1 MIELLTQILRFAA
14 ESPQNALVVI
24 GFVGAFGMFA
34 PKQSAPA
41 PRRETPRKAAPKRR
55 ATARKNRTVVKENLT
70 TQKPKN
76 QKKAKGWFEAPPLSQ
91 HEQDLWLNYKIK
103 RDFAI

>member
-34 PKQSAPA
+34 PKIPPPKASETK
-41 PRRETPRKAAPKRR
+41 RETPRNAKGRKAR
-55 ATARKNRTVVKENLT
+55 TARKNRAV
-70 TQKPKN
+70 QKPKK
-76 QKKAKGWFEAPPLSQ
+76 QKKAKVKGWFEAPPLSQ

>member
-1 MIELLTQILRFAA
+1 MIELLIQILKFAA

-41 PRRETPRKAAPKRR
+41 PRRETPRKKAKKRKR
-55 ATARKNRTVVKENLT
+55 VVKKNLIV
-70 TQKPKN
+70 QKPKKRDKS
-76 QKKAKGWFEAPPLSQ
+76 KKKRWFEAPPLSQ
-91 HEQDLWLNYKIK
+91 HEQDLWTNYKIK